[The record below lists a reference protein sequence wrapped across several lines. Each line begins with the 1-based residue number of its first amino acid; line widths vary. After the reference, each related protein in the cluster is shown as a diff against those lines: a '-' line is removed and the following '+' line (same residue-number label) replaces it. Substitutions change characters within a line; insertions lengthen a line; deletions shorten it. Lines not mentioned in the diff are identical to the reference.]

1 MNLIDTILGNTI
13 DYKKIK
19 EENVFIIKNDN
30 KNYDI
35 NFLIPVRNRTEFAAP
50 MHESFKAAKSNTN
63 LEITF
68 TIIEHSENPLHSKF
82 CKKENINYIWINSN
96 GQLFNKCLCYNM
108 GVFFSQKANSY
119 IFHDL
124 DCLIQSNF
132 FNQLQENIKNQNNCK
147 AIQCFTGRRVLYLNA
162 ELTKKIIKK
171 EFAVD
176 DLSIQLP
183 EVDYPIL
190 GGKIMIG
197 APGGSIYVEREL
209 FFEVGG
215 YDAELFLANSP
226 EDIFFWTKIETIDKM
241 HTSDNP
247 PIEIYH
253 MYHEP
258 TWMHNPHIHQMEG
271 IYNIF
276 KEMNIEDKKELIKL
290 KSKLINEYR

>member
-1 MNLIDTILGNTI
+1 MNLIEIIQKNSI
-13 DYKKIK
+13 NYKKIK

-35 NFLIPVRNRTEFAAP
+35 NFLIPVRNRTEFAMP
-50 MHESFKAAKSNTN
+50 MYESFESAKSNTN
-63 LEITF
+63 LKIAF

-82 CKKENINYIWINSN
+82 CKTKNIDYIWLNSN
-96 GQLFNKCLCYNM
+96 GELFNKCLCYNM
-108 GVFFSQKANSY
+108 GVFFSQKAKSY

-132 FNQLQENIKNQNNCK
+132 FKQLEENIKNQNNCK
-147 AIQCFTGRRVLYLNA
+147 AIQCFTGRRVLYLNP
-162 ELTKKIIKK
+162 ELTNKVIKK
-171 EFAVD
+171 EFEID
-176 DLSIQLP
+176 NLSINLP
-183 EVDYPIL
+183 EVDYPRL

-215 YDAELFLANSP
+215 YDPELFLANSP
-226 EDIFFWTKIETIDKM
+226 EDIFFWTKIDTINKM
-241 HTSDNP
+241 HISDNP

-258 TWMHNPHIHQMEG
+258 TWMQNPHIHQMEE

-276 KEMNIEDKKELIKL
+276 KKMSIEEKKEIIKL
-290 KSKLINEYR
+290 KSNLIHEYR